1 MVSINPIIPGNFKK
15 FSDDSPD
22 FPKDMLKLLDDL
34 LNTVSRDNIKDDAID
49 KLFDQIAEKYIE
61 NKEILTWCE
70 KFDE

>member
-15 FSDDSPD
+15 FSDDNPD

-34 LNTVSRDNIKDDAID
+34 LSTVSRDNIKDDAID
-49 KLFDQIAEKYIE
+49 KLFDQIAEKYIK

-70 KFDE
+70 KFGE